1 MTEEREPGACRD
13 CGEQTTAKSP
23 NNSWE
28 YLCATCRKARE
39 RAYDNY
45 VDPLGWYHQHDPD
58 RICEG

>member
-1 MTEEREPGACRD
+1 MSEGKCRD
-13 CGEQTTAKSP
+13 CGETTGRYD
-23 NNSWE
+23 E
-28 YLCATCRKARE
+28 CQGYHLCPLCRKRRD